1 MQGALSISKWWI
13 SEDTAC
19 VSPLG
24 VSLTG
29 DRIICPWS
37 LPLNHLCST
46 MLSKDSIFFGSSEPF
61 KEKVT
66 KYRLKFKNICGLQ
79 NPCKS
84 KRKVSCCLTSL
95 PVENYRRPN
104 WERPLEETCDRCYDY
119 CNNHFSRTRLLMET
133 EPVMMLIKSS
143 GCTCL

>member
-1 MQGALSISKWWI
+1 MQGALSISTWRI
-13 SEDTAC
+13 SEDTAR

-29 DRIICPWS
+29 ERVICPWG

-46 MLSKDSIFFGSSEPF
+46 MLSKDNIFLAVLSLSG
-61 KEKVT
+61 K
-66 KYRLKFKNICGLQ
+66 RLQNIGLNSRTFQ

-84 KRKVSCCLTSL
+84 KRKVFSCLTSL

-104 WERPLEETCDRCYDY
+104 WARPLEETCHCCYDY
-119 CNNHFSRTRLLMET
+119 CNNHFSRTRFLMET
-133 EPVMMLIKSS
+133 EPVMMLIKSF